1 MQGGAAMS
9 KPNGILAMDPENYR
23 EIDGV
28 VFDLDSYEKH
38 CAPAEPAPEPE
49 PEVPAKPIPIPEGIL
64 AMDPAHYHAIDG
76 VAMDEDSFARHKQ
89 PPVAAEPEP
98 EEVVVDE
105 PTPTGV
111 FAVDPYPDG
120 WYPAED
126 GQPPIPIMGGA
137 LPPVEILENGVHV
150 VTVTRTVFLHTGS
163 GSGSGSYVTSYT
175 TSYRTSY
182 LSSGS
187 GSYVFGSC
195 TYLVGGYGL
204 ELV

>member
-1 MQGGAAMS
+1 MS
-9 KPNGILAMDPENYR
+9 KSNGILAMDPSKYR

-28 VFDLDSYEKH
+28 VFDLDSYAKH
-38 CAPAEPAPEPE
+38 CAPPEQAAPAEAPPTPAEPI
-49 PEVPAKPIPIPEGIL
+49 PAPEGIL
-64 AMDPAHYHAIDG
+64 VMDPDHYRAIDG
-76 VAMDEDSFARHKQ
+76 VAMDKDSFERHSQ
-89 PPVAAEPEP
+89 PPADETPAEQAVTA
-98 EEVVVDE
+98 EEA
-105 PTPTGV
+105 PPMGV
-111 FAVDPYPDG
+111 FAVDPFPNG

-126 GQPPIPIMGGA
+126 GRPPVPIMGGA
-137 LPPVEILENGVHV
+137 LPPVEILENGTHV
-150 VTVTRTVFLHTGS
+150 VTVIRTVFLRTGS

>member
-1 MQGGAAMS
+1 MS
-9 KPNGILAMDPENYR
+9 KSNGILAMDPSKYR

-28 VFDLDSYEKH
+28 VFDLDSYAKH
-38 CAPAEPAPEPE
+38 CAPAEQEPSAAAE
-49 PEVPAKPIPIPEGIL
+49 PVPAEPIPAPEGIL
-64 AMDPAHYHAIDG
+64 AMDPEHYRALDG
-76 VAMDEDSFARHKQ
+76 VAMDEDSFARHTQ
-89 PPVAAEPEP
+89 PPAAEESTAK
-98 EEVVVDE
+98 EEVVVE
-105 PTPTGV
+105 QAAPNGV
-111 FAVDPYPDG
+111 FAVDPFPNG

-126 GQPPIPIMGGA
+126 GQPPVPIMGGA
-137 LPPVEILENGVHV
+137 LPPVEILENGTHAI
-150 VTVTRTVFLHTGS
+150 TVIRTVFLHTGS

-204 ELV
+204 ELI

>member
-1 MQGGAAMS
+1 MS
-9 KPNGILAMDPENYR
+9 KSSGILEMNPEQYR

-28 VFDLDSYEKH
+28 VFDLDSFARH
-38 CAPAEPAPEPE
+38 CQPVEHLQP
-49 PEVPAKPIPIPEGIL
+49 PIPDEPVPSPEGIL
-64 AMDPAHYHAIDG
+64 AMDPENYRALDG
-76 VAMDEDSFARHKQ
+76 VAMDADSYERHTQ
-89 PPVAAEPEP
+89 PPAPAPQEAPP
-98 EEVVVDE
+98 QEEQA
-105 PTPTGV
+105 PAGV
-111 FAVDPYPDG
+111 FAVDPFPDG

-126 GQPPIPIMGGA
+126 GQPPVPIMGGA
-137 LPPVEILENGVHV
+137 LPPVEIMQDGTHV
-150 VTVTRTVFLHTGS
+150 VTVIRTVFLRTGS

-182 LSSGS
+182 VSSGS